1 MTISNDLQVSRPVF
15 VTENEVIT
23 TGEGRLWKTSKVAL
37 NSMADLQVDRLAIGY
52 NDAAVMIVYASNV
65 RTGIADHAPHT
76 IFPRGKS
83 RVVVWG
89 HRERR
94 AGL

>member
-1 MTISNDLQVSRPVF
+1 M
-15 VTENEVIT
+15 T

-52 NDAAVMIVYASNV
+52 HDASVMLVYASNV
-65 RTGIADHAPHT
+65 LTGIADHAPHT

-83 RVVVWG
+83 RVVAWA

>member
-1 MTISNDLQVSRPVF
+1 M
-15 VTENEVIT
+15 EEA
-23 TGEGRLWKTSKVAL
+23 SKVAL
-37 NSMADLQVDRLAIGY
+37 NSTVDLQVDRLAMGY
-52 NDAAVMIVYASNV
+52 SDAAVMIAYASNV

-89 HRERR
+89 HRERG
-94 AGL
+94 AGI